1 MKHFALVFLA
11 AMFLIG
17 CRNGESQRATN
28 SNLET
33 ETNSSEA
40 IPSSKNQVDGL
51 TKEQTQRL
59 DGRIPPKIR
68 EILDKAKEITISY
81 NVDKDTMQ
89 LEVLMF
95 ETVPNA
101 DVKVSDPALKK
112 QLLDSFYS
120 DAASNSNGSA
130 CFSPRHRVNAK
141 YKTQTVELNICY
153 ECSNFRGESSSENF
167 GGGLDYQSK
176 SSAVLDAIIEKYG
189 TNIK

>member
-1 MKHFALVFLA
+1 MKSFALVFLSV
-11 AMFLIG
+11 MLFVG

-28 SNLET
+28 SNPET
-33 ETNSSEA
+33 ETNSSVD
-40 IPSSKNQVDGL
+40 IPSSKNQEDGL

-59 DGRIPPKIR
+59 DRRIPPKIR
-68 EILDKAKEITISY
+68 EILDKAEEITISY

-89 LEVLMF
+89 LNVLMF
-95 ETVPNA
+95 KTVPNA

-120 DAASNSNGSA
+120 DAASNSNGAA
-130 CFSPRHRVNAK
+130 CFSPRHRLNAK

-153 ECSNFRGESSSENF
+153 ECSNFRGESSSKNF

-189 TNIK
+189 AKFK